1 MHLNNCSRKK
11 MQMNFKLLTFLKLFS
26 NMCQLTHIIIDLIS
40 VYILSCDL
48 ILSLNIVHT
57 TGPLSDYTCFPIVL
71 PTSHFVLRHSNRYM
85 LLPYCYFNYN
95 FWLVKMVFFHV
106 IIYCAFFFSCK
117 LSLSIFHFA
126 IWTAWGTRSRGPLH
140 SSSNNNISKFV
151 WLLH

>member
-1 MHLNNCSRKK
+1 MHLNKCSRKK

-26 NMCQLTHIIIDLIS
+26 NMCQLTHIVIDLIS

-57 TGPLSDYTCFPIVL
+57 TGPLSDYTCFPIV
-71 PTSHFVLRHSNRYM
+71 PPASHFALRHSNRYM

-106 IIYCAFFFSCK
+106 IIYCAFFFHVNF
-117 LSLSIFHFA
+117 LSPSFILLYELP
-126 IWTAWGTRSRGPLH
+126 GGPGLEDPYTVLP
-140 SSSNNNISKFV
+140 ITT
-151 WLLH
+151 